1 MSEPFDLV
9 VIGSGTAAQ
18 SVASRCRKAG
28 WTVAMAD
35 KRPFGGTCALRGCD
49 PKKVLVG
56 AAAAVDGARLLAGKG
71 VRPDSLGIDWQQLIR
86 FKRTFTET
94 HSDRVQAKLKRDGI
108 ATMSGAAQFLDQAH
122 IEVGGAVLHATRA
135 IVIAAGARPADLP
148 IDGREH
154 VITSDQFLDLASL
167 PPSIVFVGGGY
178 ISFEF
183 AHVAA
188 RAGARVTICHRDNR
202 PLAAFDAALV
212 ERLVARTQ
220 DLGIDVRLDVEVHAV
235 DAAEHGYRVMV
246 GSHVGR
252 EAVDAS
258 LVVHGAGRVPD
269 LDDLSLDAGGIRYSP
284 AGVIVNPFLQS
295 ISNPLVYAAGDC
307 ADTYGPAL
315 TPVAGYEGRVVAAN
329 LLEGNHVMPKYD
341 AIPSVV
347 FTNPPLA
354 RVGLSEDEVRAAGIS
369 FVLHHE
375 DTSTWFSSR
384 RVGET
389 HSGFKVLVEPS
400 SGRILGAHLLGPQAD
415 ETINLFTLAM
425 RAGVTADQFKKMLW
439 AYPTVG
445 ADTAYMV

>member
-1 MSEPFDLV
+1 MRLQNTGD
-9 VIGSGTAAQ
+9 A
-18 SVASRCRKAG
+18 
-28 WTVAMAD
+28 
-35 KRPFGGTCALRGCD
+35 
-49 PKKVLVG
+49 KKVLVG

-71 VRPDSLGIDWQQLIR
+71 IRPDSLGIDWQQLNG
-86 FKRTFTET
+86 FKRTFTDT
-94 HSDRVQAKLKRDGI
+94 HSDRLHAKLKRDGI
-108 ATMSGAAQFLDQAH
+108 ATMSGAARFLDEAH

-135 IVIAAGARPADLP
+135 IVIAAGARPADLA

-188 RAGARVTICHRDNR
+188 RAGARVTICHRNNR
-202 PLAAFDAALV
+202 PLSAFDAALV

-220 DLGIDVRLDVEVHAV
+220 VLGIDVRLNVEVRAV
-235 DAAEHGYRVMV
+235 EAAEHAYRAIG

-252 EAVDAS
+252 EVVDAS

-269 LDDLSLDAGGIRYSP
+269 LDDLALHAGGIRYSP
-284 AGVIVNPFLQS
+284 SGVIVNPFLQS

-307 ADTYGPAL
+307 ADTDGPAL

-329 LLEGNHVMPKYD
+329 LLEGNHVMPTYD

-347 FTNPPLA
+347 FTTPPLA
-354 RVGLSEDEVRAAGIS
+354 RVGLSEDEARAAGIS
-369 FVLHHE
+369 FVAHHE

-389 HSGFKVLVEPS
+389 HSEFKVLVEPS

-425 RAGVTADQFKKMLW
+425 RAGVTVDRFKEMLW
-439 AYPTVG
+439 AYPTH
-445 ADTAYMV
+445 ASDTAYMV

>member
-1 MSEPFDLV
+1 M
-9 VIGSGTAAQ
+9 
-18 SVASRCRKAG
+18 
-28 WTVAMAD
+28 
-35 KRPFGGTCALRGCD
+35 
-49 PKKVLVG
+49 
-56 AAAAVDGARLLAGKG
+56 
-71 VRPDSLGIDWQQLIR
+71 
-86 FKRTFTET
+86 
-94 HSDRVQAKLKRDGI
+94 
-108 ATMSGAAQFLDQAH
+108 
-122 IEVGGAVLHATRA
+122 
-135 IVIAAGARPADLP
+135 
-148 IDGREH
+148 
-154 VITSDQFLDLASL
+154 
-167 PPSIVFVGGGY
+167 
-178 ISFEF
+178 
-183 AHVAA
+183 
-188 RAGARVTICHRDNR
+188 
-202 PLAAFDAALV
+202 
-212 ERLVARTQ
+212 
-220 DLGIDVRLDVEVHAV
+220 
-235 DAAEHGYRVMV
+235 
-246 GSHVGR
+246 
-252 EAVDAS
+252 
-258 LVVHGAGRVPD
+258 
-269 LDDLSLDAGGIRYSP
+269 
-284 AGVIVNPFLQS
+284 IVNPFLQS

-307 ADTYGPAL
+307 ADTDGPAL

-425 RAGVTADQFKKMLW
+425 RAGVTVDQFKKMLW